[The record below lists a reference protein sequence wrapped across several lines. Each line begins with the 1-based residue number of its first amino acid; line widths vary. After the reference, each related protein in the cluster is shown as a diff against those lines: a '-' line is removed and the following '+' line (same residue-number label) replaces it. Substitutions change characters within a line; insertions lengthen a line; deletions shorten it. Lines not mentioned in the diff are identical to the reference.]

1 MFSENVL
8 RSINFNL
15 NFFSFYFNRSDE
27 NCLKPKRRLLVQTKW
42 QRKHFMLVSLS
53 GILLKGHKEIF
64 SKLY

>member
-8 RSINFNL
+8 RSINFSL

-53 GILLKGHKEIF
+53 GILLKGHQEIF
-64 SKLY
+64 PKLF